1 MRKTLLAASICSLSL
16 APLVAS
22 ADIHDTRAFA
32 RGGAGITMGGYHQ
45 ALANPALLARAT
57 ESDWFSL
64 GLNVGVLASDKDG
77 LIDSIDD
84 ADEGIEALENKTGDV
99 TAEEVNEI
107 LQSANDKLAQIDV
120 GGALLIAVPNQLA
133 PMAFVAKTRVSLG
146 LEFFYDSNDLAIL
159 QDIENDV
166 PGASGD
172 DLDSQVAASGV
183 FVSEYG
189 LMAGHRLNDELSL
202 GATLKAQKIDL
213 YAYQASV
220 SNFEADEIEDSDFNR
235 SHSSVNIDLGAT
247 YRMGDFIFAGTVE
260 NLIPQSFTGPA
271 FTDPAAGTVGTT
283 DYKMNPVITAGAGFG
298 NGWLKTEANL
308 DLTARKGFDL
318 LGDNQFF
325 RLGAEVSAGR
335 HAQLRAGFRTDMKN
349 NVADIITVGFG
360 ISPWG
365 KASLDLTAAV
375 GDGDTFGVGLQLGMR
390 I

>member
-202 GATLKAQKIDL
+202 GATLKAQK
-213 YAYQASV
+213 
-220 SNFEADEIEDSDFNR
+220 N
-235 SHSSVNIDLGAT
+235 
-247 YRMGDFIFAGTVE
+247 
-260 NLIPQSFTGPA
+260 
-271 FTDPAAGTVGTT
+271 
-283 DYKMNPVITAGAGFG
+283 
-298 NGWLKTEANL
+298 
-308 DLTARKGFDL
+308 
-318 LGDNQFF
+318 
-325 RLGAEVSAGR
+325 
-335 HAQLRAGFRTDMKN
+335 
-349 NVADIITVGFG
+349 
-360 ISPWG
+360 
-365 KASLDLTAAV
+365 
-375 GDGDTFGVGLQLGMR
+375 
-390 I
+390 